1 MRIAIIGA
9 GMGGLTAAS
18 LLADQGH
25 EITVFD
31 QFDTPKPVG
40 SGLVIQPVGQQ
51 VLAEVGALETALS
64 YGNRVTHMLGIEA
77 KNGKRV
83 LDVKYD
89 LVDPNVF
96 GLAIHRAALF
106 DALWQAM
113 QTRSGISLVTASDVT
128 SVRQDDDSIE
138 VFTSTHDVHGPFD
151 LCIDSSGA
159 GSPLSPIK
167 TKPLSYGA
175 IWGTVDWPETDIAKH
190 HLSQR
195 YVKASHMIGALPI
208 GTFPNSNTFKAAV
221 FWSLPSNG
229 YDAWKTAGLDTWK
242 AEATTLWPA
251 LAPFVDQI
259 TDTSQM
265 TMARYT
271 HGTLNR
277 PYNNRLVHI
286 GDAAH
291 RASPQLGQ
299 GANMALLDALAL
311 ARALNKR
318 PIKHALPAYARAPP
332 AHENLSG
339 NFLGLHTDVSV
350 RQHTAAHY
358 PRPRPVP
365 DLADPTN
372 AAHSNQSRVRDYG
385 PPQSDAFDVPVCLCL
400 INIPGSGAA
409 PRSDPSTFTQQ
420 KGAAQRQPQSINN
433 TVRQRRSAYLPSSAS
448 MRANRLAFS
457 SRAFCAIVR
466 TASNSSRVTKSRSA
480 NQRSTIDDIAVCASS
495 LAPWATP
502 IALVI
507 NCEISSKTLLRVC
520 MAFSIL
526 LSAIWARVSHKTTPQ
541 TS

>member
-25 EITVFD
+25 DITIFD

-51 VLAEVGALETALS
+51 VLAEIGALETALS

-77 KNGKRV
+77 QNGRRV

-89 LVDPNVF
+89 LVDPNAY

-113 QTRSGISLVTASDVT
+113 QTRSGITLTTASNVT

-138 VFTSTHDVHGPFD
+138 VFTATNDSHGPFD

-167 TKPLSYGA
+167 AKPLSYGA
-175 IWGTVDWPETDIAKH
+175 IWGTVDWPETDIPKH

-208 GTFPNSNTFKAAV
+208 GTFPNDNTFKAAV
-221 FWSLPSNG
+221 FWSLPRNG
-229 YDAWKTAGLDTWK
+229 FKAWQDAGLDAWKN
-242 AEATTLWPA
+242 EATALWPA

-259 TDTSQM
+259 TDAGQM
-265 TMARYT
+265 TMARYS

-311 ARALNKR
+311 SRTLNTR
-318 PIKHALPAYARAPP
+318 PIKQALPAYARARR
-332 AHENLSG
+332 
-339 NFLGLHTDVSV
+339 LHTKIYQAMSWAF
-350 RQHTAAHY
+350 TPMY
-358 PRPRPVP
+358 
-365 DLADPTN
+365 
-372 AAHSNQSRVRDYG
+372 
-385 PPQSDAFDVPVCLCL
+385 QSDSALLPLIRDRALFPISQIPPTPRILTSLVCGTMVSP
-400 INIPGSGAA
+400 IG
-409 PRSDPSTFTQQ
+409 
-420 KGAAQRQPQSINN
+420 
-433 TVRQRRSAYLPSSAS
+433 
-448 MRANRLAFS
+448 RL
-457 SRAFCAIVR
+457 
-466 TASNSSRVTKSRSA
+466 
-480 NQRSTIDDIAVCASS
+480 
-495 LAPWATP
+495 
-502 IALVI
+502 
-507 NCEISSKTLLRVC
+507 
-520 MAFSIL
+520 
-526 LSAIWARVSHKTTPQ
+526 
-541 TS
+541 

>member
-25 EITVFD
+25 EITIFD

-77 KNGKRV
+77 QNGKRV

-89 LVDPNVF
+89 LVDPNAY

-106 DALWQAM
+106 DALWKAM
-113 QTRSGISLVTASDVT
+113 LTRDGITLTTASDVT

-138 VFTSTHDVHGPFD
+138 VFTATHDVHGPFD

-167 TKPLSYGA
+167 SKPLGYGA
-175 IWGTVDWPETDIAKH
+175 IWGTVDWPETEIPKH

-208 GTFPNSNTFKAAV
+208 GHIPGQNGFKAAV
-221 FWSLPSNG
+221 FWSLPSDS
-229 YDAWKTAGLDTWK
+229 YAAWQDAGLDAWK

-251 LAPFVDQI
+251 LAPFVNQI
-259 TDTSQM
+259 TDADQM

-277 PYNNRLVHI
+277 PYSNRLVHI

-311 ARALNKR
+311 SRALNTR
-318 PIKHALPAYARAPP
+318 PLTQALPAFARARR
-332 AHENLSG
+332 
-339 NFLGLHTDVSV
+339 LHTKIYQAMSWAF
-350 RQHTAAHY
+350 TPMY
-358 PRPRPVP
+358 
-365 DLADPTN
+365 
-372 AAHSNQSRVRDYG
+372 
-385 PPQSDAFDVPVCLCL
+385 QSDSALLPLIRDRALFPISQIPPTPRILTSLVCGTMVPP
-400 INIPGSGAA
+400 IG
-409 PRSDPSTFTQQ
+409 
-420 KGAAQRQPQSINN
+420 
-433 TVRQRRSAYLPSSAS
+433 
-448 MRANRLAFS
+448 RL
-457 SRAFCAIVR
+457 
-466 TASNSSRVTKSRSA
+466 
-480 NQRSTIDDIAVCASS
+480 
-495 LAPWATP
+495 
-502 IALVI
+502 
-507 NCEISSKTLLRVC
+507 
-520 MAFSIL
+520 
-526 LSAIWARVSHKTTPQ
+526 
-541 TS
+541 

>member
-77 KNGKRV
+77 QNGKRV

-89 LVDPNVF
+89 LVDPNAY

-113 QTRSGISLVTASDVT
+113 QTRRGINLVNAADVT

-138 VFTSTHDVHGPFD
+138 IFTATQDVHGPFD

-167 TKPLSYGA
+167 SKPLEYGA
-175 IWGTVDWPETDIAKH
+175 IWGTVDWPETEIPKH

-208 GTFPNSNTFKAAV
+208 GHIPGQDGFKAAI
-221 FWSLPSNG
+221 FWSLPSDSYAAWQDAG
-229 YDAWKTAGLDTWK
+229 LDAWKD
-242 AEATTLWPA
+242 EATTLWPA

-259 TDTSQM
+259 TDANQM
-265 TMARYT
+265 TMARYS

-311 ARALNKR
+311 SRALNTR
-318 PIKHALPAYARAPP
+318 PLKQALPAYARARR
-332 AHENLSG
+332 
-339 NFLGLHTDVSV
+339 LHTKIYQAMS
-350 RQHTAAHY
+350 
-358 PRPRPVP
+358 
-365 DLADPTN
+365 LAFTPM
-372 AAHSNQSRVRDYG
+372 Y
-385 PPQSDAFDVPVCLCL
+385 QSDSALLPLIRDRALFPISQIPPTPRILTSLVCGTMVPP
-400 INIPGSGAA
+400 IG
-409 PRSDPSTFTQQ
+409 
-420 KGAAQRQPQSINN
+420 
-433 TVRQRRSAYLPSSAS
+433 
-448 MRANRLAFS
+448 RL
-457 SRAFCAIVR
+457 
-466 TASNSSRVTKSRSA
+466 
-480 NQRSTIDDIAVCASS
+480 
-495 LAPWATP
+495 
-502 IALVI
+502 
-507 NCEISSKTLLRVC
+507 
-520 MAFSIL
+520 
-526 LSAIWARVSHKTTPQ
+526 
-541 TS
+541 